1 MNNIQNPEQFRS
13 RRSNALRSAALLLLL
28 GITLNAPLTWSAEG
42 INNDTKVVSEELL
55 SVEQES
61 TTSAATSSQDNRDD
75 LEPSTLALLALG
87 LIALGLVRRKV
98 RE

>member
-1 MNNIQNPEQFRS
+1 MGNTQNRQHLS
-13 RRSNALRSAALLLLL
+13 SQNSVLRCAAILLLL
-28 GITLNAPLTWSAEG
+28 GVFLAAPASLAAEAVTTDTGSA
-42 INNDTKVVSEELL
+42 SEELL
-55 SVEQES
+55 TVEQES
-61 TTSAATSSQDNRDD
+61 ASNAAPGNADNRDE

>member
-1 MNNIQNPEQFRS
+1 MSSTQYRRHLSS
-13 RRSNALRSAALLLLL
+13 RNSALRCSTILLLL
-28 GITLNAPLTWSAEG
+28 GIFLAAPAALAAEPAAV
-42 INNDTKVVSEELL
+42 DKSPVSEELL
-55 SVEQES
+55 TVEQES
-61 TTSAATSSQDNRDD
+61 LSNAAAGNADNRDD